1 MSFFSWL
8 RNRNYSAAIK
18 RPSIHKPARKPA
30 TFRPRLEALEGRDV
44 PSTLTVT
51 NTLDDGS
58 TSGSLRVE
66 IAAAQRG
73 DTIQFAIPT
82 TDPGYNLATGTF
94 TITLGYGRDIQIST
108 NLTIQG
114 PGSGLLTISGGGGAV
129 GSRVFEI
136 DGAATAVTL
145 SGLSIT
151 GGNGVTSSPSTTANT
166 GWSAGGNH
174 TSGAVTVY
182 DGQGGAIWNG
192 GVLKISD
199 CNLSNNSADLELSGA
214 SSYAGGAIYN
224 AGSLT
229 VTNSVLSW
237 NSAGDDSAGYIGSG
251 GAIYN
256 AGTLSVVDSSLTHNA
271 AHHHGSGGAIASVG
285 TLSVSGGTISYN
297 SASYDGGGIFSG
309 APSGSKTTAT
319 VTGTTLS
326 NNSAYDGGA
335 IYNDTTLTLSGC
347 SVGGNT
353 ATDAGG
359 GIYDSKNGHLTIQSA
374 CNVTGNSAP
383 VGADLDALGPVKIS
397 KDSTV
402 GVIGP

>member
-1 MSFFSWL
+1 
-8 RNRNYSAAIK
+8 
-18 RPSIHKPARKPA
+18 
-30 TFRPRLEALEGRDV
+30 V

-51 NTLDDGS
+51 NTLDDGY

-73 DTIQFAIPT
+73 DTIQFAIPI
-82 TDPGYNLATGTF
+82 TDPGYNPATGAF
-94 TITLGYGRDIQIST
+94 SITLGYGQDIQIAK

-114 PGSGLLTISGGGGAV
+114 PGSGLLTISGGGSV

-136 DGAATAVTL
+136 DGAATALSL

-151 GGNGVTSSPSTTANT
+151 GGNGMTYSPSTTANT

-199 CNLSNNSADLELSGA
+199 CDLSNNSADLELSGA

-229 VTNSVLSW
+229 VTNSVLSN

-256 AGTLSVVDSSLTHNA
+256 AGTLSVVGSSLTHNA

-285 TLSVSGGTISYN
+285 TLSVSGGTIAYN
-297 SASYDGGGIFSG
+297 SAS
-309 APSGSKTTAT
+309 
-319 VTGTTLS
+319 
-326 NNSAYDGGA
+326 
-335 IYNDTTLTLSGC
+335 
-347 SVGGNT
+347 
-353 ATDAGG
+353 
-359 GIYDSKNGHLTIQSA
+359 
-374 CNVTGNSAP
+374 
-383 VGADLDALGPVKIS
+383 
-397 KDSTV
+397 
-402 GVIGP
+402 